1 MNKGKWVGGRLKT
14 KNSYGYDEISTRIL
28 KASAPY
34 ILSPLSYIGN
44 RILSTGTFPD
54 RLKFSE
60 IKPLFKKSD
69 RTTFVNYRPISLL
82 PSFPKIF
89 EKIIYKRLYQH
100 IRNKNILA
108 KEQYGFKTNSST
120 EIATHTL
127 LNTVL
132 SSLNNK
138 LYVGG
143 LFRDLQKAFD
153 YVNHEILISKLKFY
167 GISGIANRL
176 IKSYLLSRYQRVIIT
191 DNNLNKISSRWEEVK
206 YGVPQGSILGP
217 LLFLLYINDF
227 PKTISEMSNPTLFA
241 DDTSI
246 IIANPTP
253 TELKKIY

>member
-1 MNKGKWVGGRLKT
+1 
-14 KNSYGYDEISTRIL
+14 
-28 KASAPY
+28 
-34 ILSPLSYIGN
+34 LSYIGN

-54 RLKFSE
+54 RLTFSE
-60 IKPLFKKSD
+60 IKPLFKKGN

-100 IRNKNILA
+100 IRNSNILA
-108 KEQYGFKTNSST
+108 KEQYGFRTNSFT

-143 LFRDLQKAFD
+143 LFCDLQKAFD
-153 YVNHEILISKLKFY
+153 CVNHEILISKLKFY

-176 IKSYLLSRYQRVIIT
+176 IKSI
-191 DNNLNKISSRWEEVK
+191 K
-206 YGVPQGSILGP
+206 
-217 LLFLLYINDF
+217 
-227 PKTISEMSNPTLFA
+227 
-241 DDTSI
+241 
-246 IIANPTP
+246 
-253 TELKKIY
+253 